1 MRRLF
6 LLAAAACFLVAGCSS
21 SGHEGRAGG
30 ELPRPLSGAVHFSAD
45 QADALRGMEE
55 KEIRSC
61 MRERG
66 HVYRTAPVADPRRL
80 AAENPYGLLDAD
92 WAEDDGYGITAEQL
106 AGRPRDPNASY
117 LSSLPKAER
126 AAWEKALLGEE
137 KNHRTLTLPDGTEIG
152 YDPRSCVEVAS
163 NTVYGKR
170 WTELRYLME
179 ALTNDIV
186 TAVRDNPGFRDAE
199 RAWADCMAEQGHAYR
214 KLSEPR
220 SETKQRLE
228 KTGQDPVA
236 QRSVGRDELALAR
249 DDLACQRDTDLARA
263 VAEAQGKVEVRS
275 REQWGREIEEY
286 GGMKASALVTADRA
300 AA

>member
-1 MRRLF
+1 MRRL
-6 LLAAAACFLVAGCSS
+6 LWLAAAACFLVAGCTA

-30 ELPRPLSGAVHFSAD
+30 ELPRPLSGAVHFSAG

-66 HVYRTAPVADPRRL
+66 HVYRTAPVSDPRRL

-92 WAEDDGYGITAEQL
+92 WAEDDGYGITAGHL
-106 AGRPRDPNASY
+106 AGRPQDPNASY
-117 LSSLPKAER
+117 VSSLPKAER

-137 KNHRTLTLPDGTEIG
+137 ENHRTLALPDGMEIG

-163 NTVYGKR
+163 STVYGKR

-179 ALTNDIV
+179 SLTNDIV
-186 TAVRDNPGFRDAE
+186 TAVRDTPRFRDAE
-199 RAWADCMAEQGHAYR
+199 RAWADCMAERGHGYR

-220 SETKQRLE
+220 SETERRLE

-236 QRSVGRDELALAR
+236 QRSVGRDELALAH

-263 VAEAQGKVEVRS
+263 VAEAQAKVEAKS
-275 REQWGREIEEY
+275 RGPWRREIEEY
-286 GGMKASALVTADRA
+286 RTLKASALVTAERA